1 MVGEEVNVNQ
11 TKDGTI
17 KWKVLESVIEADMI
31 EVVES
36 EQKLCDDAVSMCIE
50 NNYDTL
56 SSAF

>member
-1 MVGEEVNVNQ
+1 MVGEEVNGNQ

-17 KWKVLESVIEADMI
+17 KWKVLESVIKDDMR

-36 EQKLCDDAVSMCIE
+36 EQKQYNDAVSMYKE

-56 SSAF
+56 SSEF